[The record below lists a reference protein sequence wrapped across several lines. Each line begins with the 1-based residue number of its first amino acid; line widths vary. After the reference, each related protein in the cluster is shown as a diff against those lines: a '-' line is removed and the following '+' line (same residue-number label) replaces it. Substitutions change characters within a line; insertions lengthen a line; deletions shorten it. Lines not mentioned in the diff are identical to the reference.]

1 MTRQDGVHHIVGY
14 GGTLDAPAIDI
25 ISTERSFVGNLVGT
39 YNELVELMTLAG
51 QGRVTL
57 HTHTYPLESTVDAMQ
72 DLHHGEVRGRAI
84 LVPEGT

>member
-1 MTRQDGVHHIVGY
+1 MTRRDGDHYIIGY
-14 GGTLDAPAIDI
+14 GGTLDTPAIDI

-39 YNELVELMTLAG
+39 YTDLVELMTLAG
-51 QGRVTL
+51 QGKVTL
-57 HTHTYPLESTVDAMQ
+57 HTRTYPLESAVDALQ